1 MLNMGPRHSLIIDEQ
16 SLKKQRTPL
25 LIISIL
31 LLLGGNFLPVQPL
44 RLRRRAEY
52 GHGHFLAAEWVRS
65 DFRHD
70 S

>member
-31 LLLGGNFLPVQPL
+31 LLLGGIFACSAPSPPAQ
-44 RLRRRAEY
+44 R
-52 GHGHFLAAEWVRS
+52 
-65 DFRHD
+65 
-70 S
+70 